1 MKPNRIIL
9 VLLCIVFGYFTLKS
23 LAEKF
28 GKFATKNEDER
39 QTSYNNNQQTH
50 ATAHS
55 NVVLLSMSGSGTKNT
70 DRFYL
75 NGNRCRIEYD
85 FKGHHQ
91 DRGLLMVFLYKDGTD
106 ADKEI
111 GSYLI
116 SQTESISNGV
126 SYFYK
131 PAGYYYLQIQC
142 GGKYSLKV
150 IQE

>member
-39 QTSYNNNQQTH
+39 QTSYNNQQTH

-55 NVVLLSMSGSGTKNT
+55 NVVLLSMSGNGTKNS
-70 DRFYL
+70 DNFYA
-75 NGNRCRIEYD
+75 NGNRCRVE
-85 FKGHHQ
+85 FS
-91 DRGLLMVFLYKDGTD
+91 YKNDNNFIGIFYVYLVG

-111 GSYLI
+111 EKTGGFPFLD
-116 SQTESISNGV
+116 QNESINNGIT
-126 SYFYK
+126 YIH
-131 PAGYYYLQIQC
+131 PTEGYYYLKVSSM
-142 GGKYSLKV
+142 GKYTLKI